1 MCSMT
6 TEDKILNASLLLFSQ
21 KGYTAVTT
29 KEIAKEAGVCEMTLF
44 RHFENKHNLFEK
56 VFEKYVF
63 FPKYRVLVEGLE
75 WDLEKDLIKICTS
88 YQYTLYNNRKIILM
102 YLKNEQLNPDFD
114 IKVLTI
120 PNEFKKLLTYY
131 FEEMRKREVIIE
143 NPDMLAVSFL
153 TTNFGLFITSL
164 IMNKLTFENDIEE
177 CILSYVKI
185 FAKGITSYK

>member
-6 TEDKILNASLLLFSQ
+6 TEDKLLNASLLLFSQ

-56 VFEKYVF
+56 AFDKYVF
-63 FPKYRVLVEGLE
+63 FPKYRALFEGLE

-88 YQYTLYNNRKIILM
+88 YQYTLYNNRNIILM
-102 YLKNEQLNPDFD
+102 YLKNQQLNPDFD
-114 IKVLTI
+114 ITVLRI
-120 PNEFKKLLTYY
+120 PHEFKKLLTYY
-131 FEEMRKREVIIE
+131 FEEMRKREIIIE
-143 NPDMLAVSFL
+143 NPDTLAISFL

-177 CILSYVKI
+177 CILSYVKV
-185 FAKGITSYK
+185 FSKGITC